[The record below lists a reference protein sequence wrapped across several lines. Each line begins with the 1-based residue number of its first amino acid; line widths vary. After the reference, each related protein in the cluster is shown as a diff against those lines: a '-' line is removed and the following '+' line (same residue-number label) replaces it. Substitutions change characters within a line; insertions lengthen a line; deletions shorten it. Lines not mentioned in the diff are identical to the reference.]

1 MKTRSIILAVLAL
14 STTMTQAQQP
24 YSFSA
29 ADSIRMQF
37 EREAGLMIAE
47 FEHYADSAR
56 AEFERYEAQARAEYE
71 QYVTQV
77 KQVWGGDTL
86 VDNTRTAWVEYGDE
100 YKSRSIV
107 DYDQGTIAVEVAL
120 DADEAADE
128 AIVRSRIA
136 DAVERMLGNRGSVN
150 PYGNGEAATVSELAI
165 LDGIVDCSRYTFSAD
180 DASPSLSET
189 PRNVRPTPPV
199 PTVRGGELKLPTPQQ
214 RPVNTTPRP
223 TMADRRNADKSAA
236 MQQREAAREQARRR
250 AQEKSDRLNVRRN
263 TKSENVSVPVVA
275 KAIAEQSTIVRKK
288 TKGTDG
294 KQRTVVRVEMAMAT
308 DYLNEKAA
316 QYKDLVTEFS
326 QKYQVEEPLIYAV
339 MEQESRFNPQ
349 AVSPKKAYG
358 LMQLVPTSGGC
369 DAYTYVKKLP
379 KPKCPE
385 PSYLYVPRNNIELG
399 TAYLR
404 ILMNRFAS
412 VTDPDCRRLCVI
424 AAYNTGE
431 GNVSHSFVGH
441 RATAKSIAQHINA
454 LNYDQLYR
462 HLTTRLS
469 TSEARGYVEG
479 VSRRREKYMK

>member
-14 STTMTQAQQP
+14 STAMTQAQQP
-24 YSFSA
+24 DTFSSM
-29 ADSIRMQF
+29 DSIRMQF
-37 EREAGLMIAE
+37 EAEVGQMISE

-56 AEFERYEAQARAEYE
+56 AEYERYEAQARAEYE

-77 KQVWGGDTL
+77 KQVWGGDSL

-100 YKSRSIV
+100 YTSRSIV

-150 PYGNGEAATVSELAI
+150 PYGNGEAETVSETAI
-165 LDGIVDCSRYTFSAD
+165 LDGIVDCSRYTFSAEED
-180 DASPSLSET
+180 YDNT
-189 PRNVRPTPPV
+189 PKNARPTPPA

-214 RPVNTTPRP
+214 RPVNTAPRP

-316 QYKDLVTEFS
+316 EYKHLVSEFS
-326 QKYQVEEPLIYAV
+326 QKYQIEEPLIYAV

-349 AVSPKKAYG
+349 AKSHIPAYG

-379 KPKCPE
+379 KPQCPE

-404 ILMNRFAS
+404 ILTNRFAS

-454 LNYDQLYR
+454 LSYDQLYR

>member
-1 MKTRSIILAVLAL
+1 MKNRNILLSAFVLSI
-14 STTMTQAQQP
+14 TMVQAQH
-24 YSFSA
+24 SDSA
-29 ADSIRMQF
+29 SALDSMRMQF
-37 EREAGLMIAE
+37 EDEVGLMISE

-56 AEFERYEAQARAEYE
+56 AEYERFEAQARAEYA
-71 QYVTQV
+71 QYVTAVQ
-77 KQVWGGDTL
+77 QVWGSDTL

-100 YKSRSIV
+100 YTSRSIV
-107 DYDQGTIAVEVAL
+107 DFEQGTIAVEVAL
-120 DADEAADE
+120 DADEAADD
-128 AIVRSRIA
+128 ALVHGKLA
-136 DAVERMLGNRGSVN
+136 DAVGQMLSNRGSAN
-150 PYGNGEAATVSELAI
+150 PYGGGTAVPVSETAI
-165 LDGIVDCSRYTFSAD
+165 LDGIVDCSRYTFSVGD
-180 DASPSLSET
+180 SPSPAPKSA
-189 PRNVRPTPPV
+189 RPTPPT
-199 PTVRGGELKLPTPQQ
+199 PTVKGKELNIPTPQP
-214 RPVNTTPRP
+214 RKNDTPSKPVQT
-223 TMADRRNADKSAA
+223 DRKKAKGKFEL
-236 MQQREAAREQARRR
+236 MQQREAAREQAQRKAKDR
-250 AQEKSDRLNVRRN
+250 ADRLKVWVDKKKV
-263 TKSENVSVPVVA
+263 TVDVSKVAEAVV
-275 KAIAEQSTIVRKK
+275 EQSKQIRKT

-316 QYKDLVTEFS
+316 EYKHLVSEFS
-326 QKYQVEEPLIYAV
+326 QKFQIEEPLIYAV

-431 GNVSHSFVGH
+431 GNVSESFVG
-441 RATAKSIAQHINA
+441 RLATAKSIAPHINA